1 MISTWQH
8 YGNSDKVLMMK
19 KLLGIVVLNLLLS
32 SNVHA
37 DLNGYGEVKLNQY
50 NIGEF
55 EKYLSDE
62 IHNKNAG
69 SQRSGKGLVFAIT
82 LDGTDSGYYYCHKG
96 KSCVADANLLDTISF
111 CEKKAKKNSG
121 KKQTCRIFA
130 KNRTITWD
138 GLNKKVPQDA
148 NIKDFLDQLGL
159 VSHET
164 APTNIDEEQLNQL
177 KSLLEQGIMSQEE
190 YDDAIKAIQ

>member
-1 MISTWQH
+1 M
-8 YGNSDKVLMMK
+8 VLSLM
-19 KLLGIVVLNLLLS
+19 LS

-37 DLNGYGEVKLNQY
+37 DLNGHGEVKLNQY

-55 EKYLSDE
+55 EKYLSDG
-62 IHNKNAG
+62 IHNKDAG
-69 SQRSGKGLVFAIT
+69 SERSGEGLVFAIT

-96 KSCVADANLLDTISF
+96 KSCVADANLIDTINF
-111 CEKKAKKNSG
+111 CEKKAKKFSG
-121 KKQTCRIFA
+121 KKMKCRIFA
-130 KNRTITWD
+130 KKRVITWD
-138 GLNKKVPQDA
+138 GLNKKVPKDV
-148 NIKDFLDQLGL
+148 NVKDFLDQLGL

-177 KSLLEQGIMSQEE
+177 KSLLEKGIISQEE

>member
-1 MISTWQH
+1 MKLVKKIS
-8 YGNSDKVLMMK
+8 
-19 KLLGIVVLNLLLS
+19 GIVVLSLFIC
-32 SNVHA
+32 SNA
-37 DLNGYGEVKLNQY
+37 YSDLNGYGEVKLNQY
-50 NIGEF
+50 NVNQF
-55 EKYLSDE
+55 ENYLSDR
-62 IHNKNAG
+62 IQNKDAG
-69 SQRSGKGLVFAIT
+69 YARSGKGLVFAIT

-96 KSCVADANLLDTISF
+96 KSCVAEANLLDTISF

-138 GLNKKVPQDA
+138 GLNKKVPKDA
-148 NIKDFLDQLGL
+148 NIKIFLDQLGL